1 MVTAVCLLFTFFR
14 YRPLEQNGSDRLK
27 IEKLNENQIRCTLTR
42 EDLVQRQ
49 IQLAELA
56 YGSDKAKQLFQ
67 DMMQQAFRDYG
78 FDVNNHPLMIE
89 AIPISLDSLILII
102 TKVDSP
108 DELDSRFARFS
119 SEDGSYEP
127 EAVSSESLTG
137 VDDILNLITRIS
149 EARRQ
154 AAEKEARGKQ
164 AETTQ
169 AEPQENDEI
178 FNLSRFFLFRDLE
191 TIIRAA
197 HITESCYD
205 GPNSLYKN
213 PDDGNYYL
221 IVKKADTAAD
231 KFNRLCNTL
240 SEYGLQVDYM
250 NGVDEFFREHMDVI
264 SADQALQTM
273 RQL

>member
-1 MVTAVCLLFTFFR
+1 M
-14 YRPLEQNGSDRLK
+14 K

-49 IQLAELA
+49 IKMAELA
-56 YGSDKAKQLFQ
+56 YGSEKAKQLFQ
-67 DMMQQAFRDYG
+67 DMMQQAFQDYG

-89 AIPISLDSLILII
+89 AIPVSLDSLILII

-119 SEDGSYEP
+119 SEDGGLETETPS
-127 EAVSSESLTG
+127 VESLTG
-137 VDDILNLITRIS
+137 VDDILNLISRIS
-149 EARRQ
+149 EARRH
-154 AAEKEARGKQ
+154 AAEKEAKSQQTEESAG
-164 AETTQ
+164 APEM
-169 AEPQENDEI
+169 DEV

-191 TIIRAA
+191 TIIRVA
-197 HITESCYD
+197 HITEPYYD

-221 IVKKADTAAD
+221 IVKKADTSAD
-231 KFNRLCNTL
+231 NFNKLCNTL
-240 SEYGLQVDYM
+240 SEYGPQVDYM
-250 NGVDEFFREHMDVI
+250 TGVDEFFREHMNVI
-264 SADQALQTM
+264 SAGNALQTM